1 MGMKRRLL
9 ITLIILGVMCR
20 ALAVHA
26 APQQEQQTRPAPTGL
41 ALEIV
46 FYQGKAPAYQPVSHP
61 EAKQLGAWYALFGH
75 VPSWQPAAD
84 ALPVKAVNILPRLE
98 GDHVRIAVSVHLGV
112 RFFEREESVATYNV
126 RENETISVGELARFG
141 VVPFEIKLVRVNP
154 VLTSPPPVVNKTES
168 LAVSGIEAVH
178 STLPSYKVMLQN
190 LSGKNVA
197 ALGVEVHVN
206 GQRRISSMPQGEDG
220 KAVIEA
226 GATHKLYVAA
236 ANNAQMTRDGYT
248 PETPPNQEIVITT
261 VVFDDGSYEGDAQT
275 AASFRA
281 FQLGRK
287 TQVAR
292 LVALL
297 QQASDSTDR
306 DAATALES
314 LKTQVAS
321 LSNEAEAAAVNA
333 LRREFPAF
341 NRNGKRDIKAE
352 VEIAL
357 NGVKTDFLK
366 QIQKYERERAESTD
380 ENDYRAWLSARK
392 ARYEKWLSNL

>member
-1 MGMKRRLL
+1 MKRRLT
-9 ITLIILGVMCR
+9 ISLIIVVVMCSAFAAR
-20 ALAVHA
+20 AALL
-26 APQQEQQTRPAPTGL
+26 QEEQKTRTAPTGL

-61 EAKQLGAWYALFGH
+61 EAKQLGAWHALFGH

-84 ALPVKAVNILPRLE
+84 SLPVKAVNILPRLE
-98 GDHVRIAVSVHLGV
+98 GDHVRIVVSVHLGV
-112 RFFEREESVATYNV
+112 KFFEREESVATYNV
-126 RENETISVGELARFG
+126 RENETISVSELTRFG

-154 VLTSPPPVVNKTES
+154 ITTSPPPVVNKTES
-168 LAVSGIEAVH
+168 LVVSGIVANV
-178 STLPSYKVMLQN
+178 STLPSYKLTLQN

-236 ANNAQMTRDGYT
+236 ANNGQMTGAGYT

-261 VVFDDGSYEGDAQT
+261 VVFDDGSYEGDAET

-281 FQLGRK
+281 FQVGRK
-287 TQVAR
+287 AQVAR

-297 QQASDSTDR
+297 RQASDSTDR
-306 DAATALES
+306 DGATTLES
-314 LKTQVAS
+314 LKAQVAS
-321 LSNEAEAAAVNA
+321 LSNEAEAAAVND
-333 LRREFPAF
+333 LRREFPTF
-341 NRNGKRDIKAE
+341 NRNGKTDIKAS

-366 QIQKYERERAESTD
+366 EIQKYERESAESAN
-380 ENDYRAWLSARK
+380 ESNYRAWLNARK

>member
-1 MGMKRRLL
+1 MKRRLT
-9 ITLIILGVMCR
+9 ISFIIPAVMCW
-20 ALAVHA
+20 AFAAHA
-26 APQQEQQTRPAPTGL
+26 APLQESRSRPAPTGL

-75 VPSWQPAAD
+75 LPSWQPAAD
-84 ALPVKAVNILPRLE
+84 SLPVKAVNILPRLE
-98 GDHVRIAVSVHLGV
+98 GDTVRISVSVHLGV
-112 RFFEREESVATYNV
+112 KFFEREEPVATYNV
-126 RENETISVGELARFG
+126 RENETITVSELTRFG

-154 VLTSPPPVVNKTES
+154 VLTSPPPVVNNTQS
-168 LAVSGIEAVH
+168 LAVSGIEAFH
-178 STLPSYKVMLQN
+178 STLPTYKLTLQN

-220 KAVIEA
+220 KTVIEA

-236 ANNAQMTRDGYT
+236 ANNAQMTGDGYA
-248 PETPPNQEIVITT
+248 PELPPNQEIIITT
-261 VVFDDGSYEGDAQT
+261 VVFTDGSYEGDAET

-281 FQLGRK
+281 FQVGRK
-287 TQVAR
+287 IQVAR

-297 QQASDSTDR
+297 RQASESI
-306 DAATALES
+306 DADTATALES

-321 LSNEAEAAAVNA
+321 LGNQAEAAAVND
-333 LRREFPAF
+333 LRREFPTF
-341 NRNGKRDIKAE
+341 NRNGRVDVKASI
-352 VEIAL
+352 EIAL

-366 QIQKYERERAESTD
+366 EIQKYQRERAESKD
-380 ENDYRAWLSARK
+380 EGNYRAWLGARK